1 MVERAFQLLSLLA
14 TSETGYSLSEL
25 ARLLEMSKGSAHGL
39 LKTLEAGQVVELDD
53 NHRYSL
59 GPRIY
64 DLAQAYI
71 TRGGLRRLALPAMW
85 RLASL
90 SGETVFLGQV
100 EANAVRI
107 IERVEDPAEDSALRV
122 TARRGTRAPLLAGAL
137 GRVVLAGWPSDR
149 REEYLRAQTLPHF
162 TPRSLTDHEA
172 YLAAVAETA
181 RTGIGEDHEEYL
193 AGVNAVAAAIR
204 GLGGE
209 LVALVWIVGF
219 SSRFTGE
226 TLRQAGAALRAETS
240 AISHSLGAR

>member
-14 TSETGYSLSEL
+14 ASETGYSLSEL
-25 ARLLEMSKGSAHGL
+25 ARLLEMSKGSVHGL
-39 LKTLEAGQVVELDD
+39 LKTLEAGQVVEVDES
-53 NHRYSL
+53 HRYTL

-71 TRGGLRRLALPAMW
+71 SRGGLRRLALPAMW

-100 EANAVRI
+100 EANTVRI
-107 IERVEDPAEDSALRV
+107 IERVEDPTEDSALRV
-122 TARRGTRAPLLAGAL
+122 TARRGIRVPLLAGAL
-137 GRVVLAGWPSDR
+137 GRVALASWPPKR
-149 REEYLRAQTLPHF
+149 REEYLRSQTLPHF
-162 TPRSLTDHEA
+162 TARSLIDREA

-181 RTGIGEDHEEYL
+181 RTGLGEDHEEYL
-193 AGVNAVAAAIR
+193 AGVNAVATAIR

-219 SSRFTGE
+219 SGRFTGE
-226 TLRQAGAALRAETS
+226 TLRQAGEALRAETA
-240 AISHSLGAR
+240 AISRALGAS